1 MIQSFIKYSILAFI
15 GSIAPAMVMNI
26 EKRVLLWAGLGGM
39 LGFCTAF
46 AFNPSSLFFGMLQIF
61 AGTLVVG
68 IYSEIMAIFLKN
80 PSTVFCI
87 SGIFPLVPGISA
99 YQTMKFLVENNLN
112 KAAFYAVDT
121 ALKAFTIA
129 FGIMIVTALFRFI
142 RRTGRKAP

>member
-46 AFNPSSLFFGMLQIF
+46 AFNPSTLFFGMLQIF
-61 AGTLVVG
+61 AGTLV
-68 IYSEIMAIFLKN
+68 N

-142 RRTGRKAP
+142 RRTRRKEDKAREA